1 MAPQMHLKKTSVRGF
16 SQHSPFVLISSL
28 KSYPCF
34 KPLKTSYHVTQ
45 MYNFRISLD
54 FLIFFIFSEDLFGHS
69 TFQLDILF
77 LMDTSSGVD
86 LNDYKIEKGFVQRI
100 ALHLGVFNRKSR
112 AALVAYGANASVV
125 FGFGGYSSNSDFLTR
140 INNAHSIGGEPR
152 VDSAFDTAAAL
163 LLDSRSVMPKVVF
176 LLIAGR
182 QSSLADSIPIKDAAR
197 PLRQLGA
204 WVYIMAIGQTDA
216 NELQKATIRPTDIF
230 FVRSFSGLYGYIA
243 PVARYVAN
251 TSGKN
256 YIVEIHG

>member
-1 MAPQMHLKKTSVRGF
+1 MAPQMDLSKSRQVLGGFHSVPLF
-16 SQHSPFVLISSL
+16 SNFLFEALSL
-28 KSYPCF
+28 SY
-34 KPLKTSYHVTQ
+34 KPLKTSYHVIQ
-45 MYNFRISLD
+45 MYKFRPSLD
-54 FLIFFIFSEDLFGHS
+54 FLIFLYFFSEDLFGHS

-100 ALHLGVFNRKSR
+100 AMHLGVFNNKSR

-125 FGFGGYSSNSDFLTR
+125 FGFGGYSSNSEFLTR
-140 INNAHSIGGEPR
+140 INNALSIGGERR
-152 VDSAFDTAAAL
+152 VDSALDTAAAL

-182 QSSLADSIPIKDAAR
+182 QSSVADSILIKDAAR

-204 WVYIMAIGQTDA
+204 WVYIMAIEQTDV
-216 NELQKATIRPTDIF
+216 NGLQKATIRPTDIF
-230 FVRSFSGLYGYIA
+230 FARSFSGLYEYVV

-251 TSGKN
+251 TSGKD
-256 YIVEIHG
+256 YS